1 MSYALRRGENY
12 DKRKMISRHI
22 DLQSLGQCTL
32 LEIEATSDNGRKL
45 LNFIDNARWRS
56 LFRDG
61 LWAFVFF
68 GDGTIEFYM
77 KMGKRLKIS
86 WMKSE
91 TKEGEEENVVFERY
105 ETKKWQKKVKND
117 LCSSSRNCKND
128 RPTKIA
134 AGCRSLDPK
143 G

>member
-1 MSYALRRGENY
+1 MSYALRRGEKY

-32 LEIEATSDNGRKL
+32 LEIEATSDNGKKL
-45 LNFIDNARWRS
+45 LNFSDNARWQS

-61 LWAFVFF
+61 LWAFIFF

-77 KMGKRLKIS
+77 KMDKRLKIS

-91 TKEGEEENVVFERY
+91 NKGERRGKRRFRAIRD
-105 ETKKWQKKVKND
+105 KKM
-117 LCSSSRNCKND
+117 
-128 RPTKIA
+128 A
-134 AGCRSLDPK
+134 EK